1 MFKLCFYRW
10 QSYQCANLAGGF
22 LQHLTASTVANSSV
36 VYFLYPILVLSN
48 VIHYNSPEKNDQYIL
63 SLWSS
68 SNVEWWMLL
77 LNCIA
82 DRHILLKHILIKCS
96 PITALLNI
104 ASKSTT
110 ELVLVLELVK
120 VEYQRAFRQ
129 LTDWLQQSEDRK
141 SVLNEKTIHGHYFL
155 LYNVMTENV
164 LR

>member
-10 QSYQCANLAGGF
+10 QSYQCANLAAGF
-22 LQHLTASTVANSSV
+22 LQHHTASTVANSSV
-36 VYFLYPILVLSN
+36 VDFLWAILVLSN
-48 VIHYNSPEKNDQYIL
+48 VIHYNSLEKNDQYIL
-63 SLWSS
+63 SLCSS

-82 DRHILLKHILIKCS
+82 DRLLLKYILIKCS

-110 ELVLVLELVK
+110 ELVSVLVLALVK

-141 SVLNEKTIHGHYFL
+141 SVLNEKNNTWPLFPAI
-155 LYNVMTENV
+155 
-164 LR
+164 